1 MEVLHYFLLMNVFCL
16 YSELMFRSRNRSLP
30 SGITVS
36 SSTNLDSVV
45 ARVRERERESNHL
58 FVTSC
63 WKD

>member
-1 MEVLHYFLLMNVFCL
+1 
-16 YSELMFRSRNRSLP
+16 MFRSRNRSLP